1 MTRRPTISDVAEA
14 AGVSI
19 KSVSRV
25 VNGEPHVSARM
36 RQRVNA
42 AVNALNFQMSSQAH
56 DPRAR
61 AAGRSLVVAQL
72 YGDRGGH
79 YTNAVQIGLLSRCH
93 HYGYHLVVEEL
104 DYKSAQFER
113 RARALVE
120 HLQLAGAVLTA
131 PVTESDIIQGVL
143 EQAGVPFVCISP
155 LKEAAHAP
163 SVRIDERRAA
173 SQITQHLLAYGHRR
187 IGFIRGL
194 ANHAATHLR
203 QQGFEDAM
211 KAAGIAPDP
220 QLIENGDFSYATAS
234 ICAERLLRRPDRP
247 TAIFASNDEM
257 AAAVIKVAH
266 ELGLSL
272 PDQLS
277 VVGFDDMPGSD
288 MLWPPLTTVRQ
299 NAVALG
305 EAAGDLLF
313 AQLLAELDPAPPQ
326 PPARQILS
334 HDIVLRSSTAICR
347 SSNPAAPDDPTRQQ

>member
-155 LKEAAHAP
+155 LKEAAHAL
-163 SVRIDERRAA
+163 RAHRRASGGQPDHPA
-173 SQITQHLLAYGHRR
+173 PFGLWTPPHRLHPR
-187 IGFIRGL
+187 
-194 ANHAATHLR
+194 AR
-203 QQGFEDAM
+203 QPCGDPSAP
-211 KAAGIAPDP
+211 AGI
-220 QLIENGDFSYATAS
+220 
-234 ICAERLLRRPDRP
+234 
-247 TAIFASNDEM
+247 
-257 AAAVIKVAH
+257 
-266 ELGLSL
+266 
-272 PDQLS
+272 
-277 VVGFDDMPGSD
+277 
-288 MLWPPLTTVRQ
+288 
-299 NAVALG
+299 
-305 EAAGDLLF
+305 
-313 AQLLAELDPAPPQ
+313 
-326 PPARQILS
+326 
-334 HDIVLRSSTAICR
+334 
-347 SSNPAAPDDPTRQQ
+347 